1 MAHLAH
7 TRIATRTRS
16 HRPVPFFA
24 RLGLAALALAT
35 VLAAQASQ
43 PMAGVY
49 IGGFGK
55 PGAFVLVRLELKAS
69 DDGQLE
75 AKLQQPFNVAGN
87 IPVQAVQADGA
98 RIRFTAQGA
107 AYDLTRTGLGYAG
120 VVTLPQRRPQK
131 ITLVDRTL
139 PPKPEVL
146 ATYEGT
152 YDLGG
157 GRTLTL
163 SRSNAGSTFWWLELP
178 SGRTGSAMN
187 VSGAAWFVT
196 GECMYCADPVYRR
209 IDIVPKASGPIAAI
223 RVTAHGRSRLA
234 PRLRSVREETLRFA
248 SADGTVLEGTLF
260 LPTGPGIH
268 PALAML
274 HGSGA
279 QSRNGFYGH
288 IRFLSEAYARAGIAV
303 LAYDKRGVGGS
314 KGDWE
319 TASLDLLAQDGAAAV
334 RALQARG
341 DIDPQRIGM
350 TGSSQAAW
358 IIPMALRHV
367 DGVALMQMRS
377 GSSPMGV
384 EESEWRRLPLQM
396 RGEGF
401 SQEEIDRALVIR
413 RKMDEYTKTGQG
425 WDDLEASF
433 KAIEGELWAGDGFLG
448 GLPARDAPD
457 WPWLREAFGVD
468 TTADFARYRG
478 PLQFLY
484 GEVDFVPT
492 AQARPMLEQAL
503 GPHLRDPDVSIA
515 VWPGANHN
523 YLAATS
529 AAESE
534 LPGLSRF
541 VPGFYECV
549 TGWAAEQFGLKPRGS
564 ATRSCPRDAT
574 AANSAR

>member
-1 MAHLAH
+1 M
-7 TRIATRTRS
+7 
-16 HRPVPFFA
+16 
-24 RLGLAALALAT
+24 
-35 VLAAQASQ
+35 
-43 PMAGVY
+43 
-49 IGGFGK
+49 
-55 PGAFVLVRLELKAS
+55 E
-69 DDGQLE
+69 
-75 AKLQQPFNVAGN
+75 QPFNVVGK
-87 IPVQAVQADGA
+87 IPVSAVEADGA
-98 RIRFTAQGA
+98 RIRFTAKGA

-120 VVTLPQRRPQK
+120 VVTLPEGRAQK
-131 ITLVDRTL
+131 ITLVARTIPL
-139 PPKPEVL
+139 KPEVL

-152 YDLGG
+152 YDLGR

-187 VSGAAWFVT
+187 VSDTSYFVT
-196 GECMYCADPVYRR
+196 GKCMYCADPIYRR
-209 IDIVPKASGPIAAI
+209 IDIVPKASGPIDAI
-223 RVTAHGRSRLA
+223 RVTEQGKSRLA
-234 PRLRSVREETLRFA
+234 PRLPGVREETVSFT

-260 LPTGPGIH
+260 LPAGPGPH

-274 HGSGA
+274 HGSGP
-279 QSRNGFYGH
+279 QSRNGFYGQ

-303 LAYDKRGVGGS
+303 LAYDKRGVGAS
-314 KGDWE
+314 KGDWP
-319 TASLDLLAQDGAAAV
+319 TASLDLMAQDGAAAV

-341 DIDPQRIGM
+341 DIDSKRIGM

-367 DGVALMQMRS
+367 DGVALMQLRS

-396 RGEGF
+396 GGEGF
-401 SQEEIDRALVIR
+401 SQAEIDRALVIR
-413 RKMDEYTKTGQG
+413 RKMNDYAKTGQG

-433 KAIEGELWAGDGFLG
+433 KAIEGEMWAQDGFIG
-448 GLPARDAPD
+448 ALPAKDSTE
-457 WPWLREAFGVD
+457 WPWLKEAFNVD

-492 AQARPMLEQAL
+492 AQARPMLERAL
-503 GPHLRDPDVSIA
+503 GPHVRDPDVSIA

-523 YLAATS
+523 YLAAKS

-549 TGWAAEQFGLKPRGS
+549 TGWAAEQFELKPKGS
-564 ATRSCPRDAT
+564 ATKSCPR
-574 AANSAR
+574 

>member
-7 TRIATRTRS
+7 ARIATRRQS
-16 HRPVPFFA
+16 HRPAPLFA
-24 RLGLAALALAT
+24 ALGLAALTLAT
-35 VLAAQASQ
+35 VPAAHATQ
-43 PMAGVY
+43 PMAGIY

-55 PGAFVLVRLELKAS
+55 PGAFILIWLELKPAN
-69 DDGQLE
+69 DGRLE
-75 AKLQQPFNVAGN
+75 AELEQPFNVAGK
-87 IPVQAVQADGA
+87 IPVSAVEADGA
-98 RIRFTAQGA
+98 RIRFTARGA

-120 VVTLPQRRPQK
+120 VVTLPGGKAQK
-131 ITLVDRTL
+131 ITLVARTTPL
-139 PPKPEVL
+139 KPEVL

-178 SGRTGSAMN
+178 SGRTGTAMN
-187 VSGAAWFVT
+187 VSGTSYFVT
-196 GECMYCADPVYRR
+196 GECMYCVDPIYRR
-209 IDIVPKASGPIAAI
+209 IDVVPKASGPIDAI
-223 RVTAHGRSRLA
+223 RITEQSKSRLA
-234 PRLRSVREETLRFA
+234 PRLRGVREETVSFT
-248 SADGTVLEGTLF
+248 SADGTVLEGTLL
-260 LPTGPGIH
+260 LPAGPGPH

-279 QSRNGFYGH
+279 QSRNGFYGQ
-288 IRFLSEAYARAGIAV
+288 IRFLTEAYARAGIAV

-314 KGDWE
+314 TGDWE
-319 TASLDLLAQDGAAAV
+319 SASLDLLAQDGAAAV

-341 DIDPQRIGM
+341 DIDPKRIGM

-358 IIPMALRHV
+358 VIPMALRHV
-367 DGVALMQMRS
+367 DGVALMQLRS

-396 RGEGF
+396 GGEGF
-401 SQEEIDRALVIR
+401 SQAEIDRALAIR
-413 RKMDEYTKTGQG
+413 RKMDDYVKTSEG

-433 KAIEGELWAGDGFLG
+433 KAIEGEVWAHDGFLG
-448 GLPARDAPD
+448 GLPAKDAPD
-457 WPWLREAFGVD
+457 WPWLKRAFTVD

-492 AQARPMLEQAL
+492 AQARPMLERAL
-503 GPHLRDPDVSIA
+503 GPHVRDPDVSIA

-523 YLAATS
+523 YLAANS

-534 LPGLSRF
+534 FPGLSRF

-564 ATRSCPRDAT
+564 ATKSCPR
-574 AANSAR
+574 

>member
-7 TRIATRTRS
+7 ARIATRRQS
-16 HRPVPFFA
+16 HRPAPLFA
-24 RLGLAALALAT
+24 ALGLAALTLAI
-35 VLAAQASQ
+35 VPAAHASQ
-43 PMAGVY
+43 PMAGIY

-55 PGAFVLVRLELKAS
+55 PGAFILTRLDLKPA
-69 DDGQLE
+69 DGGWLE
-75 AKLQQPFNVAGN
+75 AKLQQPFNVAGE
-87 IPVQAVQADGA
+87 IPVSAVEADGA
-98 RIRFTAQGA
+98 RIRFTAKSA
-107 AYDLTRTGLGYAG
+107 AYDLTRTELGYAG
-120 VVTLPQRRPQK
+120 VVTLPGGKAQK
-131 ITLVDRTL
+131 ITLVARTTPL
-139 PPKPEVL
+139 KPEVL

-187 VSGAAWFVT
+187 VSDTSYFVT
-196 GECMYCADPVYRR
+196 GECMYCVNPIYRR
-209 IDIVPKASGPIAAI
+209 IDVVPKASGPIDAI
-223 RVTAHGRSRLA
+223 RVTEQGKSRLA
-234 PRLRSVREETLRFA
+234 PRLRGVREETVSFT
-248 SADGTVLEGTLF
+248 SADGTVLEGTLL
-260 LPTGPGIH
+260 LPTGPGPH

-279 QSRNGFYGH
+279 QSRNGFYGQ
-288 IRFLSEAYARAGIAV
+288 IRFLNEAYARAGIAV

-334 RALQARG
+334 RALRARG
-341 DIDPQRIGM
+341 DIDPKRIGM

-367 DGVALMQMRS
+367 DGVALMQLRS

-384 EESEWRRLPLQM
+384 EESEWRRLVLQM

-401 SQEEIDRALVIR
+401 SQAEIDRALVIR
-413 RKMDEYTKTGQG
+413 RKMDDYTKTGQG

-433 KAIEGELWAGDGFLG
+433 KAIEGALWTQDGFIG
-448 GLPARDAPD
+448 GLPAKDAPD
-457 WPWLREAFGVD
+457 WPWLKEAFNVD

-492 AQARPMLEQAL
+492 AQARPMLERAL
-503 GPHLRDPDVSIA
+503 GPHVRDPDVSIA

-523 YLAATS
+523 YLAAKS

-534 LPGLSRF
+534 FPGLSRF

-564 ATRSCPRDAT
+564 ATKSCPP
-574 AANSAR
+574 

>member
-7 TRIATRTRS
+7 ATRKQS
-16 HRPVPFFA
+16 HRPAPLFA
-24 RLGLAALALAT
+24 ALGLAALTLAT
-35 VLAAQASQ
+35 VPAAHASQ
-43 PMAGVY
+43 PMAGIY

-55 PGAFVLVRLELKAS
+55 PGAFIVTVLKLKPADGGRLEAEL
-69 DDGQLE
+69 L
-75 AKLQQPFNVAGN
+75 QPFNAAGE
-87 IPVQAVQADGA
+87 IPVSAVEADGA
-98 RIRFTAQGA
+98 RIRFTAKGA
-107 AYDLTRTGLGYAG
+107 AYDLTRTELGYAG
-120 VVTLPQRRPQK
+120 VVTLPGGKAQK
-131 ITLVDRTL
+131 ITLVARTTPL
-139 PPKPEVL
+139 KPEVL

-187 VSGAAWFVT
+187 VSDTSYFVT
-196 GECMYCADPVYRR
+196 GECMYCVDPIYRR
-209 IDIVPKASGPIAAI
+209 IDVVHKASGPIDAI
-223 RVTAHGRSRLA
+223 RVTEQSKSRLA
-234 PRLRSVREETLRFA
+234 PRLRGVREETVSFT
-248 SADGTVLEGTLF
+248 SADGTILEGTLF
-260 LPTGPGIH
+260 LPTGPGPH

-279 QSRNGFYGH
+279 QSRNGFYGQ
-288 IRFLSEAYARAGIAV
+288 IRFLNEAYARAGIAV

-319 TASLDLLAQDGAAAV
+319 TAGLDLLAQDGAAAV

-341 DIDPQRIGM
+341 DIDPKRIGM

-367 DGVALMQMRS
+367 DGVALMQLRS

-384 EESEWRRLPLQM
+384 EESEWRRLVLQM

-401 SQEEIDRALVIR
+401 SQAEIDRALVIR
-413 RKMDEYTKTGQG
+413 RKMDDYTKTGQG

-433 KAIEGELWAGDGFLG
+433 KAIEGALWTQDGFIG
-448 GLPARDAPD
+448 GLPAKDAPD
-457 WPWLREAFGVD
+457 WPWLKEAFKVD

-492 AQARPMLEQAL
+492 AQARPMLERAL
-503 GPHLRDPDVSIA
+503 GPRVRDPNVSIA
-515 VWPGANHN
+515 VWPGGNHN
-523 YLAATS
+523 YLAAKS

-534 LPGLSRF
+534 FPGLSRF

-564 ATRSCPRDAT
+564 ATKSCPR
-574 AANSAR
+574 

>member
-1 MAHLAH
+1 MAHSAH
-7 TRIATRTRS
+7 TRIAPRRQS
-16 HRPVPFFA
+16 HRPAPWFA
-24 RLGLAALALAT
+24 ALGLAALALANI
-35 VLAAQASQ
+35 LAAHASQ
-43 PMAGVY
+43 PMAGIY
-49 IGGFGK
+49 IGGYGK
-55 PGAFVLVRLELKAS
+55 PGAFVLTRLELKPA
-69 DDGQLE
+69 DGGRLE
-75 AKLQQPFNVAGN
+75 AELLQPFNVAGD
-87 IPVQAVQADGA
+87 IPVSAVEADGE
-98 RIRFTAQGA
+98 RIRFTAKGV

-120 VVTLPQRRPQK
+120 VVTLPEGRAQK
-131 ITLVDRTL
+131 VTLVARTT
-139 PPKPEVL
+139 PIKPEVL

-152 YDLGG
+152 YDLGR

-187 VSGAAWFVT
+187 VSDTSTFVT

-209 IDIVPKASGPIAAI
+209 IDIVPKASGPIDAI
-223 RVTAHGRSRLA
+223 RVTEHGKSRLA
-234 PRLRSVREETLRFA
+234 PRLRGVREETVNFT

-260 LPTGPGIH
+260 LPIGPGQH
-268 PALAML
+268 PALVML

-279 QSRNGFYGH
+279 QSRNGFYGQ

-319 TASLDLLAQDGAAAV
+319 TASLDRLAQDGAAAV

-341 DIDPQRIGM
+341 DIDPKRIGM

-358 IIPMALRHV
+358 VIPMALRHV
-367 DGVALMQMRS
+367 DGVALMQLRS

-401 SQEEIDRALVIR
+401 SQAEIDRALAIR
-413 RKMDEYTKTGQG
+413 RKMDEYTRTGQG

-433 KAIEGELWAGDGFLG
+433 KAIEGELWSQDGFLG

-457 WPWLREAFGVD
+457 WPWLKEAFGVD

-523 YLAATS
+523 YMAATS

-549 TGWAAEQFGLKPRGS
+549 TGWAAEQFGLRPKGS
-564 ATRSCPRDAT
+564 ATRSCPRDRRPSNT
-574 AANSAR
+574 AR

>member
-1 MAHLAH
+1 MEQLAH
-7 TRIATRTRS
+7 ACTATRRQG
-16 HRPVPFFA
+16 HRPAPWF
-24 RLGLAALALAT
+24 AALGFAALTLAT
-35 VLAAQASQ
+35 VLSAHASP

-55 PGAFVLVRLELKAS
+55 PGAFILTRLELKPG
-69 DDGQLE
+69 DGDRLE
-75 AKLQQPFNVAGN
+75 AELQQPFNVAGT
-87 IPVQAVQADGA
+87 IPVPAVEAEGA
-98 RIRFTAQGA
+98 RIRFTARGA

-120 VVTLPQRRPQK
+120 VVTLPEGRAQK
-131 ITLVDRTL
+131 ITLVARTT

-152 YDLGG
+152 YDLGR

-187 VSGAAWFVT
+187 VSGTSWFVT
-196 GECMYCADPVYRR
+196 GKCMYCADPIYRR
-209 IDIVPKASGPIAAI
+209 IDVVPKASGPIDAI
-223 RVTAHGRSRLA
+223 RVTEQGKSRLA
-234 PRLRSVREETLRFA
+234 PRLRGVREETVSFT
-248 SADGTVLEGTLF
+248 SADGTVLEGSLF
-260 LPTGPGIH
+260 LPAGPGPH

-279 QSRNGFYGH
+279 QSRNGFYGQ

-334 RALQARG
+334 RTLQAREE
-341 DIDPQRIGM
+341 IDPKRIGM

-367 DGVALMQMRS
+367 DGVALMQLRS

-401 SQEEIDRALVIR
+401 SQAEIDRALVIR

-457 WPWLREAFGVD
+457 WPWLKEAFGVD

-492 AQARPMLEQAL
+492 AQARPMLERAL
-503 GPHLRDPDVSIA
+503 GAHVRDPDVSIA

-523 YLAATS
+523 YMAARS
-529 AAESE
+529 AAESD
-534 LPGLSRF
+534 LPGQSRF
-541 VPGFYECV
+541 VPGFYACV
-549 TGWAAEQFGLKPRGS
+549 TGWAAEQLGLKPRGS
-564 ATRSCPRDAT
+564 ATRSCPR
-574 AANSAR
+574 

>member
-1 MAHLAH
+1 MERQARAR
-7 TRIATRTRS
+7 TATCRQS
-16 HRPVPFFA
+16 HRTAPLF
-24 RLGLAALALAT
+24 AALALAAFALAT
-35 VLAAQASQ
+35 ALAAHASE
-43 PMAGVY
+43 PMAGIY

-55 PGAFVLVRLELKAS
+55 PGAFILTRLELKPA
-69 DDGQLE
+69 DGGRLE
-75 AKLQQPFNVAGN
+75 AELTQPFNVAGA
-87 IPVQAVQADGA
+87 IPVSAVETEGA
-98 RIRFTAQGA
+98 RIRFTAKGA
-107 AYDLTRTGLGYAG
+107 AYDLTRTALGYAG
-120 VVTLPQRRPQK
+120 VVTLPEGKAQPV
-131 ITLVDRTL
+131 TLVARTV
-139 PPKPEVL
+139 PIEPEVL

-152 YDLGG
+152 YDLGR

-187 VSGAAWFVT
+187 VSGTTTFVT
-196 GECMYCADPVYRR
+196 GHCMYCADPIIRR
-209 IDIVPKASGPIAAI
+209 IDIVPKASGPIDAI
-223 RVTAHGRSRLA
+223 DVTEHGKRRRA
-234 PRLRSVREETLRFA
+234 PRLRGVREETVLFT
-248 SADGTVLEGTLF
+248 SADGTVLEGTVF
-260 LPTGPGIH
+260 LPAGPGPH
-268 PALAML
+268 PALAMV

-279 QSRNGFYGH
+279 QSRNGFYGQ

-319 TASLDLLAQDGAAAV
+319 SASLDLLAQDGAAAV
-334 RALQARG
+334 RTLQARD
-341 DIDPQRIGM
+341 DIDPKRIGM
-350 TGSSQAAW
+350 SGSSQAAW
-358 IIPMALRHV
+358 VIPMALRHV
-367 DGVALMQMRS
+367 DGVALMQLRS

-401 SQEEIDRALVIR
+401 SQAEIDRALVVR
-413 RKMDEYTKTGQG
+413 RKMDAYARTGEG

-448 GLPARDAPD
+448 GLPAREAPD
-457 WPWLREAFGVD
+457 WPWLKRAFDVD

-492 AQARPMLEQAL
+492 AQARPMLERAL
-503 GPHLRDPDVSIA
+503 GPHVHDADVSIA

-523 YLAATS
+523 YMAARS

-541 VPGFYECV
+541 VPGFYACV
-549 TGWAAEQFGLKPRGS
+549 TGWAAEQFALKPRGS
-564 ATRSCPRDAT
+564 ATRSCPR
-574 AANSAR
+574 